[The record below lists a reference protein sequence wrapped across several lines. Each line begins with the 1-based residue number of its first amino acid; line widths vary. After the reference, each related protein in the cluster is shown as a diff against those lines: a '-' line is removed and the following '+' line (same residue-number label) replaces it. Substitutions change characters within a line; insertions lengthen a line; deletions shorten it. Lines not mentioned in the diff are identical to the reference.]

1 LFTWLFNTY
10 ILWYCARGENNNL
23 NKDNLF
29 FVSQFILLKIMF
41 VGQKQILT
49 VWFNGV
55 DSRSA
60 DEKVVRGVEV
70 EGPACKQK
78 KKLNFAKI

>member
-1 LFTWLFNTY
+1 
-10 ILWYCARGENNNL
+10 
-23 NKDNLF
+23 
-29 FVSQFILLKIMF
+29 MF

-60 DEKVVRGVEV
+60 DDKVVRSVEV
-70 EGPACKQK
+70 EGPAC
-78 KKLNFAKI
+78 N